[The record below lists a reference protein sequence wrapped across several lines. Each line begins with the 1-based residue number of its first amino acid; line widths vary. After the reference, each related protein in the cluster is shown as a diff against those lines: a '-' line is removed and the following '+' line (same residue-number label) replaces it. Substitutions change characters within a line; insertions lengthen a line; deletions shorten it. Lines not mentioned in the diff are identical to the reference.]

1 VSDYLF
7 DTVILID
14 GLRGVDAA
22 KAELLRNKRNWISR
36 ITWIEVLAG
45 ARPDETDLIE
55 EFLRSFSVVEL
66 SEEIGRRAAAIRMQ
80 RHSVKLP
87 DAIILASAQTVGK
100 ILVTRNT
107 RDFPAQMPGVRVPY
121 SV

>member
-1 VSDYLF
+1 MSDYLF

-14 GLRGVDAA
+14 ALRDVDQA

-45 ARPDETDLIE
+45 AQPDESDVVE
-55 EFLRSFSVVEL
+55 EFLRNFSVVEL
-66 SEEIGRRAAAIRMQ
+66 SEEIGRRAASIRTQ
-80 RHSVKLP
+80 RRSVKLP
-87 DAIILASAQTVGK
+87 DAIILASAQTAGK

-107 RDFPAQMPGVRVPY
+107 QDFPAEMPGVRVPY